1 MCREIDIDI
10 RNLIAEKAIAY
21 MKVPCEHAYFGC
33 KVEVQFREKEN
44 VSYLSIYMC
53 TSGIFFSKEIFL
65 YLPRRLSV
73 P

>member
-1 MCREIDIDI
+1 MQTCPVCREIDIDI

-44 VSYLSIYMC
+44 VSY
-53 TSGIFFSKEIFL
+53 
-65 YLPRRLSV
+65 
-73 P
+73 